1 MNNFEKHM
9 QIIAGM
15 DVSNDNKM
23 QLSDTDKKRIGDAYF
38 KLFYNLTYANWLR
51 GGNLGTAWFR
61 ALKQLNEFIMK
72 KNANNPAI
80 MYLQQLFSSHNTR
93 WSKEMMTNKN
103 RDMEL
108 DLSFAEKQDFTQK
121 SARGVNQAL
130 SALRE
135 IISVYEMSDVDKKHA
150 PTAQKMSIATNIILT
165 RVRKFQTVTR

>member
-108 DLSFAEKQDFTQK
+108 DLSSAEKQDFTQK
-121 SARGVNQAL
+121 STRGVNQAL

-135 IISVYEMSDVDKKHA
+135 IISVYEMSDVDKKRA
-150 PTAQKMSIATNIILT
+150 PTAQKMSIATDIILT
-165 RVRKFQTVTR
+165 HVRKFQTATR